1 MKKHV
6 CALCVLSVLAG
17 SVLGLFAQAGQ
28 PSQPTDPTAQAPATR
43 APTTPPTFPTSE
55 AKAQPNRTDA
65 KVYIGTI
72 VNTGDSFVLKSANEE
87 YLLDNQTKAKKYGGK
102 DVQIMGTLD
111 KDKKLIHIKQIKLSP
126 SM

>member
-1 MKKHV
+1 
-6 CALCVLSVLAG
+6 VLAG

-28 PSQPTDPTAQAPATR
+28 PSRPTDPTAQAPATR
-43 APTTPPTFPTSE
+43 APTTPPTFSTSE